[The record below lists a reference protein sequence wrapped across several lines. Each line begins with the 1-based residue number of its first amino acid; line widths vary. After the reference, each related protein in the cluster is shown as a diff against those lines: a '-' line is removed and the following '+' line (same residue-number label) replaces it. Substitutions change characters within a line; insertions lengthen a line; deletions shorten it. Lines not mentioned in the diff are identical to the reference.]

1 MTIKSQNLDFS
12 NSIGLLR
19 WIAVAHLLY
28 LYACN
33 QENYIHTISYDGFYF
48 QVLHYKYYYW
58 QKSNSDG
65 SPKVINVY
73 KQNTTKDITTFIAML
88 HNMSRPN
95 HVTSI
100 CQPRTSTDAD
110 FQNLTYGRFNFS
122 VGRNASVKSLC
133 RFWFRLTLR
142 RFLSDRNFHT
152 FPIFVWPF
160 CQTQTGRHLYSP
172 HLPLGVA
179 FDAIPPERSLTSDL
193 CELI

>member
-1 MTIKSQNLDFS
+1 MLIWGLHTSQYLVIFKGKTCIFNFLQYNYFLNEFEGIKFWVVTLHIFRLNSLKFS
-12 NSIGLLR
+12 FSFDIYWQSKVKT

-28 LYACN
+28 LYTCN

-48 QVLHYKYYYW
+48 QVLRYKYYYW

-65 SPKVINVY
+65 SPKEINVY

-110 FQNLTYGRFNFS
+110 F
-122 VGRNASVKSLC
+122 
-133 RFWFRLTLR
+133 
-142 RFLSDRNFHT
+142 
-152 FPIFVWPF
+152 
-160 CQTQTGRHLYSP
+160 
-172 HLPLGVA
+172 
-179 FDAIPPERSLTSDL
+179 
-193 CELI
+193 